1 VLSIDVGRVS
11 RRSRRLFLVGTGSVL
26 LGACGQS
33 GTSAANDSSGGDLD
47 GPTLSGQD
55 GAFETVNAGDVIAI
69 PTNPDTPIPRSFVH
83 PGLLHTE
90 PDFVRM
96 RAKVA
101 GRAEPWVSGWNA
113 LIANG
118 YSQINAAPRPLATVI
133 RGGAGTNV
141 NQLIIDIQ
149 RTYQLALRWKVSGDS
164 RYAEQAVLYLNSW
177 SGTLQTIGGNAD
189 RYIAAGLQG
198 YEFANAG
205 ELMRDYPGWAV
216 ADFRRFQ
223 DMMLNVF
230 YPLSSRFLKYH
241 NDAVITNYWAN
252 WDLANLACVLAV
264 GVVCD
269 RFDIYQEA
277 LDYYYRGQGN
287 GAALQAVYY
296 VHPGYLG
303 QWQESGCDQG
313 HCTLGIGIAAAIAEM
328 AWNQGDDLYGYDNS
342 RFLAGAEYV
351 AKSNSQNTSGAFNS
365 VPFLPY
371 NNKQGYKGGLSP
383 ASLGHRR
390 PVWESVLHHY
400 EGRRGIGAPYVK
412 QQALLLRP
420 EVGGPLGDQLAFGTL
435 TFARDPI
442 VQGPPKALTALQK
455 GSNVVLSW
463 WGVPGGISYNLKR
476 ATQSGGPYTS
486 IASDIRDTLTWSDST
501 ASGAAYYV
509 VTALSTAGE
518 SLNSNEVRVQVP
530 PTLQFQVKGDEGSGT
545 AAADSTGNWPAS
557 TVNRLTSWA
566 AGRGPGSSMGFNG
579 TSDFVTLPRNITKAL
594 GDFSITCWVYLNT
607 NRAWARIFD
616 VGSGPRR
623 SMYLTPKNAA
633 GVLQFSLDL
642 EHGYVAQIV
651 TGNSG
656 FPLHLWTHIGITLR
670 GSLLTLYVNG
680 VQVGAKTDTVFCPR
694 DLGEGM
700 MAWLGKSQ
708 YVSDPLLDGRVSDFR
723 IYSGAISAAD
733 VTLLAAS

>member
-230 YPLSSRFLKYH
+230 YPLSSRFLK
-241 NDAVITNYWAN
+241 
-252 WDLANLACVLAV
+252 
-264 GVVCD
+264 
-269 RFDIYQEA
+269 
-277 LDYYYRGQGN
+277 
-287 GAALQAVYY
+287 
-296 VHPGYLG
+296 
-303 QWQESGCDQG
+303 
-313 HCTLGIGIAAAIAEM
+313 
-328 AWNQGDDLYGYDNS
+328 
-342 RFLAGAEYV
+342 
-351 AKSNSQNTSGAFNS
+351 
-365 VPFLPY
+365 
-371 NNKQGYKGGLSP
+371 
-383 ASLGHRR
+383 
-390 PVWESVLHHY
+390 
-400 EGRRGIGAPYVK
+400 
-412 QQALLLRP
+412 
-420 EVGGPLGDQLAFGTL
+420 
-435 TFARDPI
+435 
-442 VQGPPKALTALQK
+442 
-455 GSNVVLSW
+455 
-463 WGVPGGISYNLKR
+463 
-476 ATQSGGPYTS
+476 
-486 IASDIRDTLTWSDST
+486 
-501 ASGAAYYV
+501 
-509 VTALSTAGE
+509 
-518 SLNSNEVRVQVP
+518 
-530 PTLQFQVKGDEGSGT
+530 
-545 AAADSTGNWPAS
+545 
-557 TVNRLTSWA
+557 
-566 AGRGPGSSMGFNG
+566 
-579 TSDFVTLPRNITKAL
+579 
-594 GDFSITCWVYLNT
+594 
-607 NRAWARIFD
+607 
-616 VGSGPRR
+616 
-623 SMYLTPKNAA
+623 
-633 GVLQFSLDL
+633 
-642 EHGYVAQIV
+642 
-651 TGNSG
+651 
-656 FPLHLWTHIGITLR
+656 
-670 GSLLTLYVNG
+670 
-680 VQVGAKTDTVFCPR
+680 
-694 DLGEGM
+694 
-700 MAWLGKSQ
+700 
-708 YVSDPLLDGRVSDFR
+708 
-723 IYSGAISAAD
+723 
-733 VTLLAAS
+733 